1 MSILELE
8 YQLPTRPYS
17 QNELSF
23 LKQRNLRRLRVGRCE
38 AYHSRC
44 NHSYY
49 VRKGGRKE
57 KTIRENNNSQD
68 IGNCS
73 ICWKISKTPID
84 TRDKAEGLIY
94 AYMELPVDSEKRLNH
109 YDVELERIFYIW
121 LYEDS
126 I

>member
-23 LKQRNLRRLRVGRCE
+23 LKERNLRRLRVGKCE

-44 NHSYY
+44 KHFYY

-57 KTIRENNNSQD
+57 KTINENNNSQD

-73 ICWKISKTPID
+73 ICWKISKTSID
-84 TRDKAEGLIY
+84 TQDKAEELIY
-94 AYMELPVDSEKRLNH
+94 AYMELPVDSEKRFNH
-109 YDVELERIFYIW
+109 YDVELERIFYMW